1 MADPKMNL
9 SKNFQLWEFM
19 VSVTADRNGIDN
31 TPNADEIKHLTTLCT
46 TILQPARDALG
57 PIRISSGFRSK
68 ALNNLVGGAANS
80 DHRLG
85 FAADVIPINAG
96 TRELAEWVVK
106 NVSQFDQVILE
117 FGTIQNPNWI
127 HLSAAP
133 RLRGQILTAAK
144 VSGQTVYEKYSG
156 FNTLIA

>member
-9 SKNFQLWEFM
+9 TKNFQLWEFM

-31 TPNADEIKHLTTLCT
+31 TPNKDEIEHLTTLCKT
-46 TILQPARDALG
+46 VLQPARDKLG

-68 ALNNLVGGAANS
+68 ALNDLVGGADNS

-85 FAADVIPINAG
+85 FAADVIPISAG
-96 TRELAEWVVK
+96 TRELAQWVFE
-106 NVSQFDQVILE
+106 NVPHFDQVILE
-117 FGTIQNPNWI
+117 FGTVQSPNWI

-133 RLRGQILTAAK
+133 RLRGQVLTATR
-144 VSGQTVYEKYSG
+144 VGDETVYSDYDG
-156 FNTLIA
+156 FA